1 MNDTHLFA
9 NLLATL
15 IAIILATKLF
25 GALAQRAGQPA
36 VLGELIAGVILGGSV
51 LGVIDPQGPVIFALA
66 ELGVLILLFEIGLH
80 TELASLIRVGGAAAS
95 VGVVGVALPFVGG
108 YLAAVALG
116 LDTLPAVVCGASLT
130 ATSVGISARVLSDLG
145 QLDRME
151 GRIVLGAAVIDD
163 IIGLIILSIVAGL
176 AAGVAPAPLPVL
188 KTAALAFG
196 FIGAAIMIGRMLV
209 PTVFRWIARI
219 EIAGTLGLFGLAFA
233 FVLAWLAEHAGSAM
247 IIGAFAAGLILNPTP
262 QRRTIE
268 RATTEIGHF
277 FVPVFFAAVG
287 AAVDVRTFLD
297 PRTLAIGGAL
307 IAVGMAGKMAA
318 GFAPWWLKG
327 NKALIG
333 AAMIPRGEVG
343 LIFAQ
348 MGLATGAIDVALFS
362 AIALMVM
369 VTTFAGPLL
378 LQRLSGSSGERSKHD
393 RPGQGGVDDLVAGE
407 YSRSDVTGTAAE

>member
-1 MNDTHLFA
+1 MTDSHLFVD
-9 NLLATL
+9 LLATL
-15 IAIILATKLF
+15 VAIILATKLL
-25 GALAQRAGQPA
+25 GALAQRLGQPS
-36 VLGELIAGVILGGSV
+36 VLGELLAGVVLGGSV

-80 TELASLIRVGGAAAS
+80 TELASLVRVGVAAMS
-95 VGVVGVALPFVGG
+95 VGVVGVILPFAGG
-108 YLAAVALG
+108 FAVSVMLG
-116 LDTLPAVVCGASLT
+116 LDTLPAIVCGAALT

-145 QLDRME
+145 QLDRTE

-163 IIGLIILSIVAGL
+163 VIGLIVLSIVTGL

-188 KTAALAFG
+188 RTAAIAFG
-196 FIGAAIMIGRMLV
+196 FIAAAIVIGRSLV

-219 EIAGTLGLFGLAFA
+219 EVAGTLGLFGLAFA
-233 FVLAWLAEHAGSAM
+233 FVMAWLAEHSGSAM

-287 AAVDVRTFLD
+287 AAVDVKSFMD
-297 PRTLAIGGAL
+297 PGTLAIGGAL
-307 IAVGMAGKMAA
+307 IVVGILGKMAA
-318 GFAPWWLKG
+318 GYAPWWFKG

-333 AAMIPRGEVG
+333 AAMVPRGEVG

-369 VTTFAGPLL
+369 VTTFAGPPL
-378 LQRLSGSSGERSKHD
+378 LQHFTARDGVEPSEID

-407 YSRSDVTGTAAE
+407 YGRRTRPPG

>member
-1 MNDTHLFA
+1 MTDSHLFV
-9 NLLATL
+9 NFLATL
-15 IAIILATKLF
+15 VAIILATKLL
-25 GALAQRAGQPA
+25 GALAQRLGQPS
-36 VLGELIAGVILGGSV
+36 VLGELLAGVVLGGSV
-51 LGVIDPQGPVIFALA
+51 LGIIDPHGPVIFALA

-80 TELASLIRVGGAAAS
+80 TELGSLLRVGASAVS
-95 VGVVGVALPFVGG
+95 VGLVGVILPFAGG
-108 YLAAVALG
+108 FAVSVLLG
-116 LDTLPAVVCGASLT
+116 LDTLPAIVCGAALT

-145 QLDRME
+145 QLDRTE

-163 IIGLIILSIVAGL
+163 VIGLIVLSIVTGL

-188 KTAALAFG
+188 KTAAIAFG
-196 FIGAAIMIGRMLV
+196 FIAAAILIGRSLV
-209 PTVFRWIARI
+209 PTVFGWIARI
-219 EIAGTLGLFGLAFA
+219 EVAGTLGLFGLAFA
-233 FVLAWLAEHAGSAM
+233 FVMAWLAEHSGSAM

-287 AAVDVRTFLD
+287 AAVDVKSFMD
-297 PRTLAIGGAL
+297 PGTLAIGGAL
-307 IAVGMAGKMAA
+307 IVVGIIGKMAA
-318 GFAPWWLKG
+318 GYAPWWFKG

-333 AAMIPRGEVG
+333 AAMVPRGEVG

-369 VTTFAGPLL
+369 VTTFAGPPL
-378 LQRLSGSSGERSKHD
+378 LQHFTARDRAAPSELD

-407 YSRSDVTGTAAE
+407 YGRRSRPPE

>member
-1 MNDTHLFA
+1 MPEDHAFVNI
-9 NLLATL
+9 LATL
-15 IAIILATKLF
+15 IAIIIATKLL
-25 GALAQRAGQPA
+25 GALAQRLGQPA
-36 VLGELIAGVILGGSV
+36 VLGELIAGVVLGGSV
-51 LGVIDPQGPVIFALA
+51 LGIIDPQGPVVFALA

-80 TELASLIRVGGAAAS
+80 TELRSLVRVGGTAAS
-95 VGVVGVALPFVGG
+95 VGLVGIVLPFAGG
-108 YLAAVALG
+108 FLAATLLG
-116 LDTLPAVVCGASLT
+116 LDTLPAIVCGAALT
-130 ATSVGISARVLSDLG
+130 ATSIGISARVLADLG
-145 QLDRME
+145 QLDRTE

-163 IIGLIILSIVAGL
+163 VIGLIILSIVTGL
-176 AAGVAPAPLPVL
+176 AAGVAPEPLPVL

-196 FIGAAIMIGRMLV
+196 FIAAAIVVGRTVV
-209 PTVFRWIARI
+209 PTLFGWIARI

-233 FVLAWLAEHAGSAM
+233 FVMAWLAEHAGSAM
-247 IIGAFAAGLILNPTP
+247 IIGAFAAGLVLNPTP

-287 AAVDVRTFLD
+287 AAVDIRSFLD
-297 PRTLAIGGAL
+297 PATLAIGGAL
-307 IAVGMAGKMAA
+307 IVVGILGKMAA
-318 GFAPWWLKG
+318 GYAPWWFAG
-327 NKALIG
+327 NKSLIG

-369 VTTFAGPLL
+369 VTTFAGPPL
-378 LQRLSGSSGERSKHD
+378 LQYFSRADRGVPSEVD

-407 YSRSDVTGTAAE
+407 YGRKNKVTSD

>member
-1 MNDTHLFA
+1 MTDSHVFVNF
-9 NLLATL
+9 LATL

-25 GALAQRAGQPA
+25 GALAQRVGQPA
-36 VLGELIAGVILGGSV
+36 VLGELIAGVVLGGSV
-51 LGVIDPQGPVIFALA
+51 LGIIDPHGPVIFALA

-80 TELASLIRVGGAAAS
+80 TEIGSLVRVGGSAAT
-95 VGVVGVALPFVGG
+95 VGVVGVILPFVGG
-108 YLAAVALG
+108 YVAAVLLG
-116 LDTLPAVVCGASLT
+116 LDTLPAVVCGAALT

-145 QLDRME
+145 QLDRTE

-163 IIGLIILSIVAGL
+163 VIGLIILSVVTGL
-176 AAGVAPAPLPVL
+176 AAGVAPAPLPIL
-188 KTAALAFG
+188 RTAALAFG
-196 FIGAAIMIGRMLV
+196 FIGVAILVGRMLV
-209 PTVFRWIARI
+209 PTVFGWIARI

-233 FVLAWLAEHAGSAM
+233 FVMAWLAEHAGSAM

-287 AAVDVRTFLD
+287 AAVDVRSFLD
-297 PRTLAIGGAL
+297 PGTLAIGGAL
-307 IAVGMAGKMAA
+307 IAVGIAGKMAA
-318 GFAPWWLKG
+318 GFAPWWFTG

-348 MGLATGAIDVALFS
+348 MGLATRAIDVSLFS
-362 AIALMVM
+362 ALALMVM
-369 VTTFAGPLL
+369 VTTFAGPPL
-378 LQRLSGSSGERSKHD
+378 LQHFAGKEARASELD

-407 YSRSDVTGTAAE
+407 FGRPGKRSAAD

>member
-1 MNDTHLFA
+1 MAEDHAFVNI
-9 NLLATL
+9 LATL
-15 IAIILATKLF
+15 IAIIIATKLL
-25 GALAQRAGQPA
+25 GALAQRVGQPA

-51 LGVIDPQGPVIFALA
+51 LGVIDPQGPVVFALA

-80 TELASLIRVGGAAAS
+80 TELGSLVRVGGTAAG
-95 VGVVGVALPFVGG
+95 VGVVGIVLPFAGG
-108 YLAAVALG
+108 YVAALLLG
-116 LDTLPAVVCGASLT
+116 LETLPAVVCGAALT
-130 ATSVGISARVLSDLG
+130 ATSIGISARVLADLG
-145 QLDRME
+145 QLDRPE

-163 IIGLIILSIVAGL
+163 VIGLIILSIVTGL

-196 FIGAAIMIGRMLV
+196 FIAAAIVVGRTLV
-209 PTVFRWIARI
+209 PTLFGWIARI

-233 FVLAWLAEHAGSAM
+233 FIMAWLAEHAGSAM
-247 IIGAFAAGLILNPTP
+247 IIGAFAAGLVLNPTP

-287 AAVDVRTFLD
+287 AAVDIRSFLD
-297 PRTLAIGGAL
+297 PATLAIGGAL
-307 IAVGMAGKMAA
+307 IVVGILGKMAA
-318 GFAPWWLKG
+318 GFAPWWFKG

-333 AAMIPRGEVG
+333 SAMIPRGEVG

-369 VTTFAGPLL
+369 VTTFAGPPL
-378 LQRLSGSSGERSKHD
+378 LQYFSRNDRGAASELD
-393 RPGQGGVDDLVAGE
+393 RPGQGGVDDL
-407 YSRSDVTGTAAE
+407 

>member
-1 MNDTHLFA
+1 MAEDHAFVNI
-9 NLLATL
+9 LATL
-15 IAIILATKLF
+15 IAIIIATKLL
-25 GALAQRAGQPA
+25 GALAQRIGQPA

-51 LGVIDPQGPVIFALA
+51 LGIIDPQGPVVFALA

-80 TELASLIRVGGAAAS
+80 TELGSLVRVGGTAAS
-95 VGVVGVALPFVGG
+95 VGLVGIVLPFAGG
-108 YLAAVALG
+108 YVAALLLG
-116 LDTLPAVVCGASLT
+116 LETLPAIVCGAALT
-130 ATSVGISARVLSDLG
+130 ATSIGISARVLADLG
-145 QLDRME
+145 QLDRPE
-151 GRIVLGAAVIDD
+151 GQIVLGAAVIDD
-163 IIGLIILSIVAGL
+163 VIGLIILSIVTGL
-176 AAGVAPAPLPVL
+176 AAGVAPEPLPVL

-196 FIGAAIMIGRMLV
+196 FIAAAIVVGRTLV
-209 PTVFRWIARI
+209 PTLFGWIARI

-233 FVLAWLAEHAGSAM
+233 FIMAWLAEHSGSAM
-247 IIGAFAAGLILNPTP
+247 IIGAFAAGLVLNPTP

-287 AAVDVRTFLD
+287 AAVDIRTFLD
-297 PRTLAIGGAL
+297 PATLAIGGAL
-307 IAVGMAGKMAA
+307 ITVGIVGKMAS
-318 GFAPWWLKG
+318 GYAPWWFKG

-369 VTTFAGPLL
+369 VTTFAGPPL
-378 LQRLSGSSGERSKHD
+378 LQYFSRDDRRAASEVD

-407 YSRSDVTGTAAE
+407 FCWTRESD

>member
-1 MNDTHLFA
+1 MPDSHEFVNI
-9 NLLATL
+9 LATL
-15 IAIILATKLF
+15 VAIIIATKLL
-25 GALAQRAGQPA
+25 GALAQRLGQPA

-51 LGVIDPQGPVIFALA
+51 LGIIDPQGPVVFALA

-80 TELASLIRVGGAAAS
+80 TELGSLVRVGGTAAS
-95 VGVVGVALPFVGG
+95 VGVVGVALPFFGG
-108 YLAAVALG
+108 YVAAVMLG
-116 LDTLPAVVCGASLT
+116 LETLPAIVCGAALT

-145 QLDRME
+145 QLDRTE
-151 GRIVLGAAVIDD
+151 GRVVLGAALIDD
-163 IIGLIILSIVAGL
+163 VIGLIILSIVTGL
-176 AAGVAPAPLPVL
+176 AGGVAPAPLPVL

-196 FIGAAIMIGRMLV
+196 FIAVAILLGRTLV
-209 PTVFRWIARI
+209 PTLFGWIARI

-233 FVLAWLAEHAGSAM
+233 FVMAWLAEHSGSAM

-287 AAVDVRTFLD
+287 AAVDIRAFLD
-297 PRTLAIGGAL
+297 PGTLAIGGAL
-307 IAVGMAGKMAA
+307 IVVGIAGKMAS
-318 GFAPWWLKG
+318 GYAPWWFEG

-348 MGLATGAIDVALFS
+348 MGLATGAIDVPLFS

-369 VTTFAGPLL
+369 VTTFAGPPL
-378 LQRLSGSSGERSKHD
+378 LQYFSAKDLGGPSELD

-407 YSRSDVTGTAAE
+407 YGRRKKAPAD

>member
-1 MNDTHLFA
+1 MTDSHLFV
-9 NLLATL
+9 NFLATL
-15 IAIILATKLF
+15 VAMILATKLL
-25 GALAQRAGQPA
+25 GALAQRLGQPS
-36 VLGELIAGVILGGSV
+36 VLGELLAGVVLGGSV
-51 LGVIDPQGPVIFALA
+51 LGIIDPQAPVIFALA

-80 TELASLIRVGGAAAS
+80 TELASLVRVGGAAMS
-95 VGVVGVALPFVGG
+95 VGLVGVILPFAGG
-108 YLAAVALG
+108 FAVSVMLG
-116 LDTLPAVVCGASLT
+116 LDTLPAIVCGAALT

-145 QLDRME
+145 QLDRTE

-163 IIGLIILSIVAGL
+163 VIGLIVLSIVTGL

-188 KTAALAFG
+188 KTAAIAFG
-196 FIGAAIMIGRMLV
+196 FIVAAILIGRSLV

-219 EIAGTLGLFGLAFA
+219 EVAGTLGLFGLAFA
-233 FVLAWLAEHAGSAM
+233 FVMAWLAEHSGSAM

-287 AAVDVRTFLD
+287 AAVDVRSFMD
-297 PRTLAIGGAL
+297 PGTLAIGGAL
-307 IAVGMAGKMAA
+307 IVVGILGKMVA
-318 GFAPWWLKG
+318 GYAPWWFKG

-333 AAMIPRGEVG
+333 AAMVPRGEVG

-369 VTTFAGPLL
+369 VTTFAGPPL
-378 LQRLSGSSGERSKHD
+378 LQHFTARDRAAPSEID

-407 YSRSDVTGTAAE
+407 YGRRTRPPG

>member
-1 MNDTHLFA
+1 MVEDHAFVNI
-9 NLLATL
+9 LATL
-15 IAIILATKLF
+15 IAIILATKLL
-25 GALAQRAGQPA
+25 GALAQRVGQPA

-51 LGVIDPQGPVIFALA
+51 LGIIDPQGPVVFALA

-80 TELASLIRVGGAAAS
+80 TELGSLVRVGGTAAS
-95 VGVVGVALPFVGG
+95 VGLAGVILPFAGG
-108 YLAAVALG
+108 YVAAVLLG
-116 LDTLPAVVCGASLT
+116 LETLPAIVCGAALT
-130 ATSVGISARVLSDLG
+130 ATSIGISARVLADLG
-145 QLDRME
+145 QLDRTE

-163 IIGLIILSIVAGL
+163 VIGLIILSIVTGL
-176 AAGVAPAPLPVL
+176 AAGIAPAPLPIL

-196 FIGAAIMIGRMLV
+196 FIAVAILIGRTLV
-209 PTVFRWIARI
+209 PTVFGWIARI

-287 AAVDVRTFLD
+287 AAVDVRSFLD
-297 PRTLAIGGAL
+297 PSTLAIGGAL
-307 IAVGMAGKMAA
+307 IAVGIFGKMAA
-318 GFAPWWLKG
+318 GYAPWWFKG

-348 MGLATGAIDVALFS
+348 MGLSTGAIDVALFS

-369 VTTFAGPLL
+369 VTTFAGPPL
-378 LQRLSGSSGERSKHD
+378 LQHFSVREGTVSELD
-393 RPGQGGVDDLVAGE
+393 RPGHGGVDDLVAGVHRTE
-407 YSRSDVTGTAAE
+407 ARDDRR

>member
-1 MNDTHLFA
+1 MAEDHAFVNI
-9 NLLATL
+9 LATL
-15 IAIILATKLF
+15 IAIIIATKLL
-25 GALAQRAGQPA
+25 GALAQRVGQPA

-51 LGVIDPQGPVIFALA
+51 LGVIDPQGPVVFALA

-80 TELASLIRVGGAAAS
+80 TELGSLVRVGGTAAS
-95 VGVVGVALPFVGG
+95 VGLVGIVLPFAGG
-108 YLAAVALG
+108 FVAALLLG
-116 LDTLPAVVCGASLT
+116 LDTLPAIVCGAALT
-130 ATSVGISARVLSDLG
+130 ATSIGISARVLADLG
-145 QLDRME
+145 QLERTE

-163 IIGLIILSIVAGL
+163 VIGLIILSIVTGL
-176 AAGVAPAPLPVL
+176 AAGVAPEPLPVL

-196 FIGAAIMIGRMLV
+196 FIAAAIVVGRTLV
-209 PTVFRWIARI
+209 PTLFGWIARI

-233 FVLAWLAEHAGSAM
+233 FIMAWLAEHAGSAM
-247 IIGAFAAGLILNPTP
+247 IIGAFAAGLVLNPTP

-287 AAVDVRTFLD
+287 AAVDIRSFLD
-297 PRTLAIGGAL
+297 PATLAIGGAL
-307 IAVGMAGKMAA
+307 IAVGIAGKMAA
-318 GFAPWWLKG
+318 GFAPWWFKG

-369 VTTFAGPLL
+369 VTTFAGPPM
-378 LQRLSGSSGERSKHD
+378 LQYFSRKDRGVASELD

-407 YSRSDVTGTAAE
+407 YGRTKKVTSD

>member
-1 MNDTHLFA
+1 MPEDHAFVNI
-9 NLLATL
+9 LATL
-15 IAIILATKLF
+15 IAIIIATKLL
-25 GALAQRAGQPA
+25 GALAQRLGQPA
-36 VLGELIAGVILGGSV
+36 VLGELIAGVVLGGSV
-51 LGVIDPQGPVIFALA
+51 LGVIDPQAPVIFALA

-80 TELASLIRVGGAAAS
+80 TELASLVRVGGTAAS
-95 VGVVGVALPFVGG
+95 VGLVGVILPFAGG
-108 YLAAVALG
+108 YVAAVMLG
-116 LDTLPAVVCGASLT
+116 LETLPAIVCGAALT

-145 QLDRME
+145 QLDRTE

-163 IIGLIILSIVAGL
+163 VIGLIILSIVTGL
-176 AAGVAPAPLPVL
+176 AAGVAPVPLPVL

-196 FIGAAIMIGRMLV
+196 FIAVAILLGRTLV
-209 PTVFRWIARI
+209 PTLFGWIARI

-233 FVLAWLAEHAGSAM
+233 FVMAWLAEHSGSAM

-287 AAVDVRTFLD
+287 AAVDIRTFLD
-297 PRTLAIGGAL
+297 PGTLAIGGAL
-307 IAVGMAGKMAA
+307 IVVGIAGKMAA
-318 GFAPWWLKG
+318 GYAPWWFKG

-369 VTTFAGPLL
+369 VTTFAGPPL
-378 LQRLSGSSGERSKHD
+378 LQHFSAKDRGAPSELD

-407 YSRSDVTGTAAE
+407 Y

>member
-1 MNDTHLFA
+1 MPEDHAFVNI
-9 NLLATL
+9 LATL
-15 IAIILATKLF
+15 IAIIIATKLL
-25 GALAQRAGQPA
+25 GALAQRLGQPA

-51 LGVIDPQGPVIFALA
+51 LGIIDPQGPVVFALA

-80 TELASLIRVGGAAAS
+80 TELGSLVRVGGTAAA
-95 VGVVGVALPFVGG
+95 VGVVGIVLPFAGG
-108 YLAAVALG
+108 FVAALLLG
-116 LDTLPAVVCGASLT
+116 LDTLPAIVCGAALT
-130 ATSVGISARVLSDLG
+130 ATSIGISARVLADLG
-145 QLDRME
+145 QLDRTE

-163 IIGLIILSIVAGL
+163 VIGLIILSIVTGL
-176 AAGVAPAPLPVL
+176 AAGVAPEPLPVL

-196 FIGAAIMIGRMLV
+196 FIAAAIVVGRTVV
-209 PTVFRWIARI
+209 PTLFGWIARI

-233 FVLAWLAEHAGSAM
+233 FVMAWLAEHSGSAM
-247 IIGAFAAGLILNPTP
+247 IIGAFAAGLVLNPTP

-287 AAVDVRTFLD
+287 AAVDIRSFLD
-297 PRTLAIGGAL
+297 PATLAIGGAL
-307 IAVGMAGKMAA
+307 IVVGIVGKMAA
-318 GFAPWWLKG
+318 GFAPWWFKG

-333 AAMIPRGEVG
+333 SAMIPRGEVG

-362 AIALMVM
+362 ALALMVM
-369 VTTFAGPLL
+369 VTTFAGPPL
-378 LQRLSGSSGERSKHD
+378 LQYFSRADRGVASEVD

-407 YSRSDVTGTAAE
+407 YGRRKKSH

>member
-1 MNDTHLFA
+1 MPEDHAFVNI
-9 NLLATL
+9 LATL
-15 IAIILATKLF
+15 IAIIIATKLL
-25 GALAQRAGQPA
+25 GALAQRVGQPA

-51 LGVIDPQGPVIFALA
+51 LGIIDPQGPVVFALA

-80 TELASLIRVGGAAAS
+80 TELGSLVRVGGTAAG
-95 VGVVGVALPFVGG
+95 VGIAGIVLPFAGG
-108 YLAAVALG
+108 YVAALLLG
-116 LDTLPAVVCGASLT
+116 LETLPAIVCGAALT
-130 ATSVGISARVLSDLG
+130 ATSIGISARVLADLG
-145 QLDRME
+145 QLDRPE

-163 IIGLIILSIVAGL
+163 VIGLIILSIVTGI
-176 AAGVAPAPLPVL
+176 AAGVAPEPLPVL

-196 FIGAAIMIGRMLV
+196 FIAAAIVVGRTVV
-209 PTVFRWIARI
+209 PTLFGWIARI

-233 FVLAWLAEHAGSAM
+233 FIMAWLAEHSGSAM
-247 IIGAFAAGLILNPTP
+247 IIGAFAAGLVLNPTP

-287 AAVDVRTFLD
+287 AAVDIRTFLD
-297 PRTLAIGGAL
+297 PGTLAIGGAL
-307 IAVGMAGKMAA
+307 ITVGIVGKMAS
-318 GFAPWWLKG
+318 GYAPWWFKG

-369 VTTFAGPLL
+369 VTTFAGPPL
-378 LQRLSGSSGERSKHD
+378 LQYFSRDDRGAASEVD

-407 YSRSDVTGTAAE
+407 FGRPKKSDE

>member
-1 MNDTHLFA
+1 MPDSHLFV
-9 NLLATL
+9 NVLATL
-15 IAIILATKLF
+15 VAIILATKLL
-25 GALAQRAGQPA
+25 GALAQRLGQPS
-36 VLGELIAGVILGGSV
+36 VLGELLAGVVLGGSV

-80 TELASLIRVGGAAAS
+80 TELASLVRVGTAAVS
-95 VGVVGVALPFVGG
+95 VGLVGVILPFAGG
-108 YLAAVALG
+108 FAVSVMLG
-116 LDTLPAVVCGASLT
+116 LDTLPAIVCGAALT

-145 QLDRME
+145 QLDRTE

-163 IIGLIILSIVAGL
+163 VIGLIVLSIVTGL

-188 KTAALAFG
+188 KTAAIAFG
-196 FIGAAIMIGRMLV
+196 FIAVAIVIGRSLV
-209 PTVFRWIARI
+209 PTVFGWIARI
-219 EIAGTLGLFGLAFA
+219 EVAGTLGLFGLAFA
-233 FVLAWLAEHAGSAM
+233 FVMAWLAEHSGSAM

-287 AAVDVRTFLD
+287 AAVDVRTFMD
-297 PRTLAIGGAL
+297 PGTLAIGGAL
-307 IAVGMAGKMAA
+307 IVVGILGKMAA
-318 GFAPWWLKG
+318 GYAPWWFKG

-333 AAMIPRGEVG
+333 AAMVPRGEVG

-369 VTTFAGPLL
+369 VTTFAGPPL
-378 LQRLSGSSGERSKHD
+378 LQHFTARDRAAPSEID

-407 YSRSDVTGTAAE
+407 YGRRKRPPA

>member
-1 MNDTHLFA
+1 MVEDHAFVNI
-9 NLLATL
+9 LATL
-15 IAIILATKLF
+15 VAIILATKLL
-25 GALAQRAGQPA
+25 GALSQRFGQPA
-36 VLGELIAGVILGGSV
+36 VLGELIAGVVLGGSV
-51 LGVIDPQGPVIFALA
+51 LGIIDPQGPVVFALA
-66 ELGVLILLFEIGLH
+66 ELGVLILLFQIGLH
-80 TELASLIRVGGAAAS
+80 TELVALVKVGGAAAS
-95 VGVVGVALPFVGG
+95 VGLAGVVLPFAGG
-108 YLAAVALG
+108 YVVASMLG
-116 LDTLPAVVCGASLT
+116 LETLPAIVCGAALT
-130 ATSVGISARVLSDLG
+130 ATSIGISARVLADLG
-145 QLDRME
+145 QLDRPE

-163 IIGLIILSIVAGL
+163 VIGLIILSIVAGL
-176 AAGVAPAPLPVL
+176 ASGVAPAPLPVL

-196 FIGAAIMIGRMLV
+196 FIAAAILIGRILV
-209 PTVFRWIARI
+209 PTVFVWIARI

-233 FVLAWLAEHAGSAM
+233 FVMAWLAEHSGSAM

-297 PRTLAIGGAL
+297 PGTLAIGGAL
-307 IAVGMAGKMAA
+307 IAVGIIGKMVA
-318 GFAPWWLKG
+318 GYAPWWFDG

-362 AIALMVM
+362 ALTLMVM

-378 LQRLSGSSGERSKHD
+378 LQRFSVGDGGPSNVD
-393 RPGQGGVDDLVAGE
+393 RPGQGGIDDLVAGE
-407 YSRSDVTGTAAE
+407 FGRSSKTD

>member
-1 MNDTHLFA
+1 MPETHLFVD
-9 NLLATL
+9 LLATL
-15 IAIILATKLF
+15 VAIILATKLL
-25 GALAQRAGQPA
+25 GALAQRLGQPS
-36 VLGELIAGVILGGSV
+36 VLGELMAGVVLGGSV

-80 TELASLIRVGGAAAS
+80 TELASLVRVGAAAAS
-95 VGVVGVALPFVGG
+95 VGLVGVILPFAGG
-108 YLAAVALG
+108 FAVSVMLG
-116 LDTLPAVVCGASLT
+116 LDMLPAIVCGAALT

-145 QLDRME
+145 QLDRPE

-163 IIGLIILSIVAGL
+163 VIGLIVLSLVTGL

-188 KTAALAFG
+188 KTAAIAFG
-196 FIGAAIMIGRMLV
+196 FIAVAILIGRSLV
-209 PTVFRWIARI
+209 PTVFGWIARI
-219 EIAGTLGLFGLAFA
+219 EVAGTLGLFGLAFA
-233 FVLAWLAEHAGSAM
+233 FVMAWLAEHSGSAM

-287 AAVDVRTFLD
+287 AAVDVKSFMD
-297 PRTLAIGGAL
+297 PGTLAIGSAL
-307 IAVGMAGKMAA
+307 IAVGILGKMAA
-318 GFAPWWLKG
+318 GYAPWWFKG

-333 AAMIPRGEVG
+333 AAMVPRGEVG

-369 VTTFAGPLL
+369 VTTFAGPPL
-378 LQRLSGSSGERSKHD
+378 LQHFTARDGVAPSEID

-407 YSRSDVTGTAAE
+407 YGRRTRPPG

>member
-1 MNDTHLFA
+1 MVEDHAFVNI
-9 NLLATL
+9 LATL
-15 IAIILATKLF
+15 IAIILATKLL
-25 GALAQRAGQPA
+25 GALAQRLGQPA
-36 VLGELIAGVILGGSV
+36 VLGELIAGVVLGGSV
-51 LGVIDPQGPVIFALA
+51 LGIIDPQGPVVFALA
-66 ELGVLILLFEIGLH
+66 ELGVLILLFQIGLH
-80 TELASLIRVGGAAAS
+80 TELAALVKVGGSAATVGLA
-95 VGVVGVALPFVGG
+95 GVVLPFAGG
-108 YLAAVALG
+108 YAVASLLG
-116 LDTLPAVVCGASLT
+116 LETLPAIVCGAALT
-130 ATSVGISARVLSDLG
+130 ATSIGISARVLADLG
-145 QLDRME
+145 QLDRTE

-163 IIGLIILSIVAGL
+163 VIGLIILSIVAGL
-176 AAGVAPAPLPVL
+176 ASGVAPAPLPVL

-196 FIGAAIMIGRMLV
+196 FIAAAILIGRTLV
-209 PTVFRWIARI
+209 PTVFGWIARI

-233 FVLAWLAEHAGSAM
+233 FVMAWLAEHSGSAM

-297 PRTLAIGGAL
+297 PATLAIGGAL
-307 IAVGMAGKMAA
+307 IAVGIIGKMVA
-318 GFAPWWLKG
+318 GYAPWWFKG

-348 MGLATGAIDVALFS
+348 MGLATGAIDVAVFS
-362 AIALMVM
+362 ALALMVM

-378 LQRLSGSSGERSKHD
+378 LQQFSVRDGGPSTLD

-407 YSRSDVTGTAAE
+407 Y